1 MKQVHFEKKGYDVK
15 IDITNKNVS
24 RESNFIVDEIIWQKP
39 DSSNI
44 FMIGFTVTI

>member
-1 MKQVHFEKKGYDVK
+1 MHFEKKGYDVK